1 MSWVFLM
8 LMSGRIITTIG
19 KPPTP
24 WSFDS
29 ALEFW
34 MSFSLQIENQG
45 LVEIDLSVI
54 LDPFDF
60 NWFML
65 CPWAMSFFQK
75 LCPGPFPPVS
85 CSFPEPRPGPQCCLY
100 NLLEGQPENSWPLGG
115 KYCMV
120 SNPTRYS
127 GLHFPRFL
135 QYLQQQHLSLDVLG
149 QVTGT

>member
-8 LMSGRIITTIG
+8 LMSGRIIPTIG

-65 CPWAMSFFQK
+65 CPWAMSFFQ
-75 LCPGPFPPVS
+75 
-85 CSFPEPRPGPQCCLY
+85 
-100 NLLEGQPENSWPLGG
+100 
-115 KYCMV
+115 
-120 SNPTRYS
+120 
-127 GLHFPRFL
+127 
-135 QYLQQQHLSLDVLG
+135 
-149 QVTGT
+149 